1 LSTAWRALG
10 WTCVVALG
18 IAAHLT
24 DSDTLRAA
32 CAAAVLLALLASAPR
47 VMLPPLLLLGAGAS
61 VIFLAAGIGR
71 VFDALPALIAAL
83 VAWLFARTLWRGR
96 RPLIARA
103 IAALD
108 GERQLDDPAIRR
120 YARRL
125 TVLWAT
131 YQTTLA
137 LLAALWA
144 GLQPAA
150 LPPAHIGAALA
161 LPLAIAALFVAE
173 FALRPRLLPQAP
185 RSSLFA
191 FVRGMLQAWPQL
203 LRD

>member
-1 LSTAWRALG
+1 LSGPWRALG

-18 IAAHLT
+18 IAAHLS

-32 CAAAVLLALLASAPR
+32 CAGAVLLALLASAPG
-47 VMLPPLLLLGAGAS
+47 VMLAPLLLIAALALA
-61 VIFLAAGIGR
+61 IWLAAGIGR
-71 VFDALPALIAAL
+71 VFDAVPALIAGL

-108 GERQLDDPAIRR
+108 GAAQLDDPAIRR

-125 TVLWAT
+125 TVLWAL
-131 YQTTLA
+131 YQA
-137 LLAALWA
+137 LLAALAASWA
-144 GLQPAA
+144 WLQPTA

-161 LPLAIAALFVAE
+161 VPLAVVALFVAE

-185 RSSLFA
+185 RTGLLA

>member
-1 LSTAWRALG
+1 MSAPWRALG
-10 WTCVVALG
+10 WATVLALG

-32 CAAAVLLALLASAPR
+32 CAAAVLLALLASAPG
-47 VMLPPLLLLGAGAS
+47 VMLPPLLLLGALACG
-61 VIFLAAGIGR
+61 IFLVAGIGR
-71 VFDALPALIAAL
+71 VFDAVPALIAGL

-108 GERQLDDPAIRR
+108 GEAQLDDPAIAR

-125 TVLWAT
+125 AVLWAL

-144 GLQPAA
+144 WAQPAA
-150 LPPAHIGAALA
+150 LPPAHVGAALA
-161 LPLAIAALFVAE
+161 LPLAIAALFVGE
-173 FALRPRLLPQAP
+173 FALRPRLLPLAP
-185 RSSLFA
+185 RTGLFA

>member
-1 LSTAWRALG
+1 MSGPWRALG

-18 IAAHLT
+18 IAAHLSG
-24 DSDTLRAA
+24 SDALRAA
-32 CAAAVLLALLASAPR
+32 CAAAVLLALLASAPG
-47 VMLPPLLLLGAGAS
+47 VMLPPLLLAAAIACA
-61 VIFLAAGIGR
+61 VYLAAGIGR
-71 VFDALPALIAAL
+71 VFDAVPALIAGL
-83 VAWLFARTLWRGR
+83 VAWLFARTLRNGR

-108 GERQLDDPAIRR
+108 GEAQLDDPAIWR

-125 TVLWAT
+125 TILWAL
-131 YQTTLA
+131 YQATLA

-144 GLQPAA
+144 WRAPAA
-150 LPPAHIGAALA
+150 LPPAHVGAALA
-161 LPLAIAALFVAE
+161 LPLAIVLLFLGE

-185 RSSLFA
+185 RSGLLA
-191 FVRGMLQAWPQL
+191 FVRGMLQAWPTL